1 MQRSMPSLDLMC
13 KNDNGFKASLT
24 DYPRS
29 VREHDVKVV
38 EIHKIKVLIAHEFM
52 KLVWV
57 GC

>member
-29 VREHDVKVV
+29 VRKHDVKVV
-38 EIHKIKVLIAHEFM
+38 EIHRIKVYLLH
-52 KLVWV
+52 KSL
-57 GC
+57 